1 MMRVMT
7 TPVPTI
13 MISWRRRFWFC
24 ARRSAVMTM
33 AVFVAVVACHSVERK
48 GENPDAQSGAHF
60 KSAE

>member
-7 TPVPTI
+7 TAIPTI
-13 MISWRRRFWFC
+13 MISGWCRFWFC

>member
-7 TPVPTI
+7 TALPTI
-13 MISWRRRFWFC
+13 VISGGRRFWLC